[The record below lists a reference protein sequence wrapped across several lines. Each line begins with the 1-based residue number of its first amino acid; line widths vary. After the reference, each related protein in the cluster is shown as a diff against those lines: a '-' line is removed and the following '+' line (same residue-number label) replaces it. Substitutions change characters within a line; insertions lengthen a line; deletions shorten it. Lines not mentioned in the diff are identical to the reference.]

1 MDYTKF
7 ILLHIL
13 TTSIQNLQDI
23 CLVMIVSDSVALAIF
38 SSLSA
43 ATPSLAHRRRCL
55 RLQEKTIGK

>member
-43 ATPSLAHRRRCL
+43 ATP
-55 RLQEKTIGK
+55 